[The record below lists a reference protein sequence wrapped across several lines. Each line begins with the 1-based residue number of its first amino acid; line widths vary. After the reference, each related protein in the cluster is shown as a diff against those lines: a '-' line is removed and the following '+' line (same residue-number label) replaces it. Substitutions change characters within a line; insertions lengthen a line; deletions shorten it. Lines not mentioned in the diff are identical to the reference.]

1 MRAVL
6 QRVKSAS
13 VLVDG
18 ETVGQIDRGLCV
30 LLGISTTDTMDQA
43 DKMVN
48 KLLNVRLWDNADTGK
63 SWSESVK
70 SLNLGLLI
78 VSQFTLYGK
87 LKGNKPDFHDAMKA
101 SDSEQLYNHV
111 VQKLRNHLPDRVQT
125 GKFGA
130 MMDVQILNDGPVT
143 LIIDT

>member
-1 MRAVL
+1 M
-6 QRVKSAS
+6 
-13 VLVDG
+13 
-18 ETVGQIDRGLCV
+18 
-30 LLGISTTDTMDQA
+30 LGISTTDTMEQA

-48 KLLNVRLWDNADTGK
+48 KLVNVRLWDNADTGK

-111 VQKLRNHLPDRVQT
+111 V
-125 GKFGA
+125 
-130 MMDVQILNDGPVT
+130 
-143 LIIDT
+143 